1 MNVTKLVVASAVL
14 LSVVG
19 TTFAGEYDIVKAAPV
34 AQAEMPA
41 WFTRM
46 PNDTPD
52 MIFAT
57 ATAVSTDMQMALD
70 KARLQAERKLVEMH
84 GAKINSLTKSNRTD
98 SGDSMVESTS
108 IAIQKNANG
117 ELIGAQRVDSQITFD
132 GQKYRAFVLLRLPL
146 ADNNILRKDR
156 VNVQTRKEAEL
167 RGARAQQELEQRRVE
182 DAKAAEAADAKMK
195 AELGPKPEVSVA
207 PVAAPEVAS
216 VSKQ

>member
-1 MNVTKLVVASAVL
+1 MRCIMTVTKLVVAAAVV
-14 LSVVG
+14 LSVAGSVV
-19 TTFAGEYDIVKAAPV
+19 AGEYDIVKSEPT
-34 AQAEMPA
+34 AQAAIPA

-46 PNDTPD
+46 PSDTPD

-57 ATAVSTDMQMALD
+57 ATAVSSDMQMALD

-98 SGDSMVESTS
+98 SGDTMIESTS

-117 ELIGAQRVDSQITFD
+117 ELIGAQRVDSQVTFD

-146 ADNNILRKDR
+146 AENNIIRKEK

-167 RGARAQQELEQRRVE
+167 RGARAQQELEQRRIE
-182 DAKAAEAADAKMK
+182 EQRAAEAADAKMK

-207 PVAAPEVAS
+207 PAVEV
-216 VSKQ
+216 KQQ

>member
-1 MNVTKLVVASAVL
+1 MTVSKFVVATAVL
-14 LSVVG
+14 LSVAGSVV
-19 TTFAGEYDIVKAAPV
+19 AGEYDIVKAAPV

-41 WFTRM
+41 WFVKM
-46 PNDTPD
+46 PSDTPD
-52 MIFAT
+52 MIFAS
-57 ATAVSTDMQMALD
+57 ATAASTDMQMAID

-98 SGDSMVESTS
+98 TGDNMIESTS
-108 IAIQKNANG
+108 VTVQKNANG
-117 ELIGAQRVDSQITFD
+117 ELIGAQRVDSQVTFD

-146 ADNNILRKDR
+146 AENNILRKEK
-156 VNVQTRKEAEL
+156 VNVQVRKEAEL
-167 RGARAQQELEQRRVE
+167 RAARAQQELEQRRVE

-207 PVAAPEVAS
+207 PVAVPAAEV